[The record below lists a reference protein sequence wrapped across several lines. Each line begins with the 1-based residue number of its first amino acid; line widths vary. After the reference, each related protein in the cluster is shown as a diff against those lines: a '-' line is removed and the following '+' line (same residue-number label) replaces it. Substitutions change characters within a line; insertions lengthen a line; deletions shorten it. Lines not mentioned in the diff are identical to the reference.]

1 MQPKKITVAGKM
13 GAEPEV
19 LINMYKILIEDN
31 TDIEVELKPNFGKTS
46 FLYEALKNGDI
57 DIYPEF
63 SGTITSSLLKN
74 PPKLSNDSQQVYQ
87 EAKSGILKQ
96 DDLSFL
102 KPMAYQ
108 NTYAVA
114 VTKKLANQ
122 YHLKTISDLK
132 QVENQVKAGFTLEFA
147 DRQDGNKGLKSLYG
161 LNLNVSTME
170 PALRYQAIGSGNIQ
184 VTDAYSTDAEI
195 IKYNLVT
202 LKDNKKLFPPYQG
215 APLMK
220 ASLLKKY
227 PKLKPVL
234 NQLAGKITE
243 KQMSQMNYQVSV
255 KGKSANKVA
264 HDFLLKEKLISK

>member
-1 MQPKKITVAGKM
+1 
-13 GAEPEV
+13 
-19 LINMYKILIEDN
+19 
-31 TDIEVELKPNFGKTS
+31 
-46 FLYEALKNGDI
+46 
-57 DIYPEF
+57 
-63 SGTITSSLLKN
+63 
-74 PPKLSNDSQQVYQ
+74 
-87 EAKSGILKQ
+87 
-96 DDLSFL
+96 
-102 KPMAYQ
+102 MAYQ

-202 LKDNKKLFPPYQG
+202 LKDNKNSFHL
-215 APLMK
+215 
-220 ASLLKKY
+220 
-227 PKLKPVL
+227 
-234 NQLAGKITE
+234 I
-243 KQMSQMNYQVSV
+243 
-255 KGKSANKVA
+255 KG
-264 HDFLLKEKLISK
+264 HHL